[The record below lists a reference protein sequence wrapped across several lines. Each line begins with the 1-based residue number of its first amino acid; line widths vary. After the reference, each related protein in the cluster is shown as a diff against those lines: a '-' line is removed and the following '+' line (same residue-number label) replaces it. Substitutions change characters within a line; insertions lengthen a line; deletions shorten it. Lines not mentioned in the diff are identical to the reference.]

1 MIKKES
7 KLIIG
12 WQEVISLPDINIPAI
27 RVKVDTGAKTSSLHA
42 ENIQYFKKEDKDY
55 VSFEVHPIQ
64 KNRKI
69 IVKCQAL
76 LTDRRNVKSSNGIKE
91 NRPLIKTKIKI
102 GNNLLEIDLNLTKRD
117 SMGFRMLLGRDAMK
131 NRIIIDP
138 QYKYLNGNLLSSEI
152 ESKY

>member
-7 KLIIG
+7 KFIIG
-12 WQEVISLPDINIPAI
+12 WQELISLPDINIPAI
-27 RVKVDTGAKTSSLHA
+27 RAKIDTGAKTSSLHA
-42 ENIQYFKKEDKDY
+42 ENIQYFKEEGKDY
-55 VSFEVHPIQ
+55 VSFRVHPIQ

-76 LTDRRNVKSSNGIKE
+76 LIDKRNVKSSNGIEE

-102 GNNLLEIDLNLTKRD
+102 GNHLFQIDLNLTKRD

-138 QYKYLNGNLLSSEI
+138 QYKYLSGNLLSSEI
-152 ESKY
+152 ESQY